1 MIKQFDRLP
10 QLLLLAVT
18 VLIYNVMAMA
28 IANSLFV
35 SQVGA
40 GQLPIAFMLIGLC
53 SVPIYGAFSQI
64 ADRYSR
70 LLVFRYVLLGSIVL
84 MIGLRWLI
92 DLNATWVYYL
102 LLIAIF
108 FQWDFYNNLL
118 YPGLLTDYFTTLE
131 YKRYAPFIGI
141 AQAVGTLV
149 GGGLTLLLSNYLP
162 SRELLWCLPWFMGIA
177 FGQLVYLERS
187 QRRLQTIKEEKL
199 SIVESWKI
207 LPELG
212 KRYPLVF
219 FLAASSFLLVIIY
232 LCSEFLWFNI
242 YGQQFDE
249 SQLTGFLG
257 LMRMIISL
265 IQVVFLYGVT
275 RPLLKWVGVARLNA
289 VYPVTTL
296 VSLGGLLFNFKL
308 PTAIAL
314 QINGDALYK
323 SINLPVHQL
332 NYNGIPHQYVGRI
345 RALSDGLIYS
355 VGLTLAGLVLWL
367 CHLYLSLEQIT
378 WLAIILTVILLLVR
392 IPMGK
397 YYIQSLEDMIRGDL
411 INLDD
416 FEQPGTQLPLQS
428 SSLINEFLTS
438 GDRYNQLKGLELA
451 ANVGN
456 PEQFFTQVRS
466 LLPNADAVMRQE
478 ILKLYQNSNQA
489 ILQEFAQ
496 LLVDDC
502 ANVRGVA
509 LEVLIA
515 NQYAFNPSD
524 LKHLVGDLDY
534 PQALFPPTP
543 KSTPCAEWDALEG
556 ADPKVYSS
564 QREAERQV
572 HALALVATF
581 QNTHAKDLDSKIAE
595 QFWQLKLT
603 DETIK
608 AIARVV
614 RYSGNPEFITLIEYL
629 LPQANPE
636 AKQAALEGLVS
647 LATAQDSNLTK
658 IALAETAHEDP
669 AVRVAA
675 YQILEITHTPEAI
688 LQITQGLA
696 DTSAQ
701 VRQQVACTLAA
712 YGQEGLAIAQS
723 QLTASNPAI
732 AQTAIATIA
741 KYKNKRAN
749 EILFQHLIPEFQQF
763 NLTRKWQ
770 QQIPAKDPS
779 WQFLAIAIEDYQQR
793 LLQKVLYILS
803 CLGYSRTVSLVQRV
817 LATSDRR
824 DLANAVEILAS
835 INHRRFIQP
844 LIPLLEQ
851 RVSSKIPSK
860 FQPSPQWL
868 EDKGY
873 KILLEALE
881 SSDRWI
887 KTGASVALAV
897 VPTALLNDPDPV
909 VQSVIREIF
918 PLAYQLTCPVS
929 NSMNRLLLL
938 RNIALFKNLSLD
950 ELFSIDQALE
960 QKQVLAGETIYTE
973 GSWGGH
979 LYMIAGG
986 KIQIIKELDGEPQAI
1001 KQLTAGQYF
1010 GEIAL
1015 FDEAPRW
1022 DGAIALEDSTLL
1034 CLEKKRFISLISQRP
1049 QIILELCRFLSRRL
1063 RETDKYMSAKKIYSA
1078 N

>member
-1 MIKQFDRLP
+1 MISQFDRLP

-40 GQLPIAFMLIGLC
+40 GQLPIAFILIGLC
-53 SVPIYGAFSQI
+53 SLPIYGAFSQI

-70 LLVFRYVLLGSIVL
+70 PQVFRYVLLGSMGL
-84 MIGLRWLI
+84 MLGLRWLI
-92 DLNATWVYYL
+92 NLDATWVYYG

-131 YKRYAPFIGI
+131 YKRYAPYIGI

-149 GGGLTLLLSNYLP
+149 GGGLTLLLSNYFP
-162 SRELLWCLPWFMGIA
+162 SQELLWCLPWFMAIA

-187 QRRLQTIKEEKL
+187 QRRLQTSRKPEKL
-199 SIVESWKI
+199 SLIESWQV
-207 LPELG
+207 LPDLSQ
-212 KRYPLVF
+212 RYPLVL
-219 FLAASSFLLVIIY
+219 FLATSTFLLVIIY

-275 RPLLKWVGVARLNA
+275 RPLLKWVGVARLNS

-296 VSLGGLLFNFKL
+296 LSLGGLLFNFQL

-314 QINGDALYK
+314 HINGDALYK
-323 SINLPVHQL
+323 AINLPVHQL
-332 NYNGIPHQYVGRI
+332 NYNGIPHQYIGRI

-367 CHLYLSLEQIT
+367 CHLYLTLVQIT

-397 YYIQSLEDMIRGDL
+397 YYIQSLEEMIRTNS

-416 FEQPGTQLPLQS
+416 FEQPANQLPSQS
-428 SSLINEFLTS
+428 SSVIREFLTH
-438 GDRYNQLKGLELA
+438 GDLYSQLQGLELA

-456 PEQFFTQVRS
+456 PEQFFTEVKS
-466 LLPNADAVMRQE
+466 LLPTADSALRQQ
-478 ILKLYQNSNQA
+478 ILKLFSHSRLA
-489 ILQEFAQ
+489 SKLTSKPTILPEFAA
-496 LLVDDC
+496 LLRDE
-502 ANVRGVA
+502 NPTVRGIA

-515 NQYAFNPSD
+515 NQYP
-524 LKHLVGDLDY
+524 
-534 PQALFPPTP
+534 FPP
-543 KSTPCAEWDALEG
+543 AELAPLIVD
-556 ADPKVYSS
+556 
-564 QREAERQV
+564 REPLV
-572 HALALVATF
+572 KALALVATF
-581 QNTHAKDLDSKIAE
+581 QETQTEDLDTQLAE

-603 DETIK
+603 DEIIK

-636 AKQAALEGLVS
+636 AKQAALEALVN
-647 LATAQDSNLTK
+647 LATAQDSSLTK
-658 IALAETAHEDP
+658 IAIAETLHDDP
-669 AVRVAA
+669 GVRVAA
-675 YQILEITHTPEAI
+675 YKLLEITHATEAI
-688 LQITQGLA
+688 PQVILGLQDI
-696 DTSAQ
+696 SAQ
-701 VRQQVACTLAA
+701 VRQQVASTLAA
-712 YGQEGLAIAQS
+712 YGQEGLSIAQA
-723 QLTASNPAI
+723 QLATKEPLVV
-732 AQTAIATIA
+732 QTAIAAIA
-741 KYKNKRAN
+741 KCNHKGAN
-749 EILFQHLIPEFQQF
+749 EILFQHLMPEFQQF

-770 QQIPAKDPS
+770 QQIPSKDPS
-779 WQFLAIAIEDYQQR
+779 WQFLAVAIEDYQQR

-803 CLGYSRTVSLVQRV
+803 CLGYSSTVNLVQRILV
-817 LATSDRR
+817 TSDRR

-835 INHRRFIQP
+835 INHRRFVQP
-844 LIPLLEQ
+844 LMPLLEQ
-851 RVSSKIPSK
+851 RVSSKTPGKIEPT
-860 FQPSPQWL
+860 PQWL
-868 EDKGY
+868 GDKGY
-873 KILLEALE
+873 KILLEALD
-881 SSDRWI
+881 SSDRWL
-887 KTGASVALAV
+887 KTGASVALAA
-897 VPTALLNDPDPV
+897 VPTALLKDPDPV
-909 VQSVIREIF
+909 VQSVTREIF
-918 PLAYQLTCPVS
+918 PTISQLTSPGS
-929 NSMNRLLLL
+929 TSMNRLLLL
-938 RNIALFKNLSLD
+938 RNVALFKNLSLD

-960 QKQVLAGETIYTE
+960 QKRVLTGETIYTE

-979 LYMIAGG
+979 LYIIAGG
-986 KIQIIKELDGEPQAI
+986 KIQIVKELDGEQQAI
-1001 KQLTAGQYF
+1001 KQLTTGQYF

-1015 FDEAPRW
+1015 FDDALRW

-1034 CLEKKRFISLISQRP
+1034 SLEKKRFISLISQRP

-1063 RETDKYMSAKKIYSA
+1063 RETDKYMSAKKTPST